1 MLRFIKHNLTG
12 MLGVEIYPLISL
24 IMFTLFF
31 AVMLWYVIKMSK
43 NRVAEM
49 STMPLDLEESTNT
62 NQTHHEN

>member
-1 MLRFIKHNLTG
+1 

-43 NRVAEM
+43 NRVTEM
-49 STMPLDLEESTNT
+49 SAMPLDLEENTNT

>member
-1 MLRFIKHNLTG
+1 

-31 AVMLWYVIKMSK
+31 AVTLWYVAKMSK

-49 STMPLDLEESTNT
+49 SDMPLDLEENTNT

>member
-43 NRVAEM
+43 NRVTEM
-49 STMPLDLEESTNT
+49 SAMPLDLEESKNT

>member
-12 MLGVEIYPLISL
+12 MLNVEIYPLISL

-43 NRVAEM
+43 NRVTEM
-49 STMPLDLEESTNT
+49 SAMPLDLEENRNT

>member
-31 AVMLWYVIKMSK
+31 AVMLWYVIKLSK
-43 NRVAEM
+43 NRVTEM
-49 STMPLDLEESTNT
+49 SAMPLDLEENMNT

>member
-43 NRVAEM
+43 NRVTEM
-49 STMPLDLEESTNT
+49 SAMPLDLEESTNT

>member
-12 MLGVEIYPLISL
+12 MLNVEIYPLISL

-43 NRVAEM
+43 NRVTEM
-49 STMPLDLEESTNT
+49 SAMPLDLEENTNT

>member
-12 MLGVEIYPLISL
+12 MLHVEIYPLISL

-43 NRVAEM
+43 NRVTEM
-49 STMPLDLEESTNT
+49 SAMPLDLEENTNT
-62 NQTHHEN
+62 NQAHYEN

>member
-49 STMPLDLEESTNT
+49 SAMPLDLEESTNT

>member
-1 MLRFIKHNLTG
+1 

-43 NRVAEM
+43 NRVTEM
-49 STMPLDLEESTNT
+49 SAMPLDLEESKNT

>member
-12 MLGVEIYPLISL
+12 MLHVEIYPLISL

-43 NRVAEM
+43 NRVTEM
-49 STMPLDLEESTNT
+49 SAMPLDLEENT
-62 NQTHHEN
+62 NINQAHHEN

>member
-1 MLRFIKHNLTG
+1 

-31 AVMLWYVIKMSK
+31 ALMLWYVIKMSK
-43 NRVAEM
+43 NRVTEM
-49 STMPLDLEESTNT
+49 SAMPLDLEESTNT

>member
-24 IMFTLFF
+24 IMFTLFC

-43 NRVAEM
+43 NRVTEM
-49 STMPLDLEESTNT
+49 SAMPLDLEENTNT

>member
-1 MLRFIKHNLTG
+1 

-31 AVMLWYVIKMSK
+31 AVMLWYVTKMSK
-43 NRVAEM
+43 NRVTEM
-49 STMPLDLEESTNT
+49 SAMPLDLEESTNT

>member
-1 MLRFIKHNLTG
+1 

-31 AVMLWYVIKMSK
+31 AVMLWYVAKMSK

-49 STMPLDLEESTNT
+49 SAMPLDLEESTNT

>member
-12 MLGVEIYPLISL
+12 MLHVEIYPMISL

-43 NRVAEM
+43 NRVDEM
-49 STMPLDLEESTNT
+49 SAMPLDLEEYTNT

>member
-1 MLRFIKHNLTG
+1 

-43 NRVAEM
+43 NRVTEM
-49 STMPLDLEESTNT
+49 SAMPLDLEESTNT

>member
-12 MLGVEIYPLISL
+12 MLNVEMYPLISL

-43 NRVAEM
+43 NRVTEM
-49 STMPLDLEESTNT
+49 SAMPLDLEENTNT

>member
-1 MLRFIKHNLTG
+1 

-43 NRVAEM
+43 NRVSEM
-49 STMPLDLEESTNT
+49 SAMPLDLEESTNT

>member
-1 MLRFIKHNLTG
+1 
-12 MLGVEIYPLISL
+12 LISL

-31 AVMLWYVIKMSK
+31 AVMLWYVAKMSK

-49 STMPLDLEESTNT
+49 SDMPLDLEENTNT

>member
-31 AVMLWYVIKMSK
+31 AVMLWYVIKMSN
-43 NRVAEM
+43 NRVTEM
-49 STMPLDLEESTNT
+49 SAMPLDLEENTNT

>member
-1 MLRFIKHNLTG
+1 M
-12 MLGVEIYPLISL
+12 ISL

-43 NRVAEM
+43 NRVDEM
-49 STMPLDLEESTNT
+49 SAMPLDLEENTNT

>member
-12 MLGVEIYPLISL
+12 MLHVEIYPLISL

-43 NRVAEM
+43 NRVTEM
-49 STMPLDLEESTNT
+49 SAMPLDIEENANT
-62 NQTHHEN
+62 NQAHHEN

>member
-12 MLGVEIYPLISL
+12 MLHVEIYPLISL

-43 NRVAEM
+43 NRVTEM
-49 STMPLDLEESTNT
+49 SAMPLDLEENTNT

>member
-31 AVMLWYVIKMSK
+31 AVMLWYVIKMSN
-43 NRVAEM
+43 NRVTEM
-49 STMPLDLEESTNT
+49 SAMPLDLEENTNT
-62 NQTHHEN
+62 NQAHHEN

>member
-1 MLRFIKHNLTG
+1 

-31 AVMLWYVIKMSK
+31 AVMLWYVAKMSK

-49 STMPLDLEESTNT
+49 SDMPLDLEESTNT

>member
-12 MLGVEIYPLISL
+12 MLNVEIYPLISL

-43 NRVAEM
+43 NRVTEM
-49 STMPLDLEESTNT
+49 SAMPLDLEENTNT
-62 NQTHHEN
+62 NQTHHEH

>member
-12 MLGVEIYPLISL
+12 MLHVEIYPMISL

-43 NRVAEM
+43 NRVDEM
-49 STMPLDLEESTNT
+49 SAMPLDLEENTNT

>member
-43 NRVAEM
+43 NRVTEM
-49 STMPLDLEESTNT
+49 SAMPLDLEENMNT

>member
-1 MLRFIKHNLTG
+1 

-43 NRVAEM
+43 NRVTEM
-49 STMPLDLEESTNT
+49 SAMPLDLEESTNT
-62 NQTHHEN
+62 IQTHHEN